1 MGLDDLKAQ
10 LHLQIEAC
18 QNKAAL
24 LAAGLAMGADLT
36 HFESLSPSDKAA
48 ILHSMEEAEQ
58 GKLRSWEAYRKD
70 RADKR
75 ANG

>member
-24 LAAGLAMGADLT
+24 LAAGFAMGADLT
-36 HFESLSPSDKAA
+36 HFESLNSKDQAA
-48 ILHSMEEAEQ
+48 LLGSMEEAEE
-58 GKLRSWEAYRKD
+58 GKLRSWEAYRKE
-70 RADKR
+70 RAGKR